1 MGTNYYIRSKVP
13 PPCECCKRPY
23 EAAELHIGKSSAGWK
38 FNFRGYDG
46 RDGDDLPH
54 GIICTAK
61 RWREITSQFEI
72 VDEYNKIVPFGAFWE
87 MVESKQD
94 GLSMSEEEP
103 KFFQKDDDG
112 YEFSFRE
119 FS

>member
-1 MGTNYYIRSKVP
+1 MGTNYYIRTKVP

-46 RDGDDLPH
+46 RDADDLPC
-54 GIICTAK
+54 GIISTAK
-61 RWREITSQFEI
+61 RWREITSQFQI
-72 VDEYNKIVPFGAFWE
+72 ADEYDRIVPHDKFWK

-94 GLSMSEEEP
+94 GFSVSEAEP
-103 KFFQKDDDG
+103 AYFEKDLDG